1 MSNDKLLSDKNIISI
16 KYKGIDINAN
26 LIYRKRKNIT
36 IQINPNYE
44 VNIISPLGV
53 SKKILKDI
61 LLEKSDWILKKFDEY
76 KEVEHIYKEKEFV
89 DNEKYMYLGKEYNLK
104 IILDENEE
112 VFIENDLLIVKVK
125 NIDKEYIKNK
135 LKLWYKKESER
146 IVIERLVYCRENSD
160 MMMKLIPSKL
170 RVKEQKKRWGT
181 CTSKRAIYI
190 NSKISMVRKEAI
202 DYILIHEFSH
212 LVHMNHSKDFYSLVK
227 QMMPN
232 YKDQEKWLKENS
244 YKLKL

>member
-16 KYKGIDINAN
+16 KYKGIDINTN

-61 LLEKSDWILKKFDEY
+61 LLEKSVWILKKFDEY

-125 NIDKEYIKNK
+125 NIDKEYIK
-135 LKLWYKKESER
+135 
-146 IVIERLVYCRENSD
+146 
-160 MMMKLIPSKL
+160 
-170 RVKEQKKRWGT
+170 
-181 CTSKRAIYI
+181 
-190 NSKISMVRKEAI
+190 RKVNE
-202 DYILIHEFSH
+202 
-212 LVHMNHSKDFYSLVK
+212 
-227 QMMPN
+227 
-232 YKDQEKWLKENS
+232 
-244 YKLKL
+244 

>member
-16 KYKGIDINAN
+16 KYKGIDINTN

-232 YKDQEKWLKENS
+232 YKEQEKWLKENS